1 MARGPINWL
10 VEKLNPAQPQIHTR
24 QPFASPQSN
33 VDFRAAY
40 DQIEVIHRA
49 VEMIVS
55 ACVEIPFEITDGGPA
70 KKLNKLLNE
79 IIFNLDFLN
88 FNDLPLIMTINS

>member
-24 QPFASPQSN
+24 QPFASPQPN
-33 VDFRAAY
+33 VDYKAAY

-49 VEMIVS
+49 VS
-55 ACVEIPFEITDGGPA
+55 
-70 KKLNKLLNE
+70 
-79 IIFNLDFLN
+79 
-88 FNDLPLIMTINS
+88 